1 MKNKLKIDNLKF
13 RIKEIKAYRYKD
25 FKVDP
30 NGYFVINI
38 KGEQLMVDFY
48 KGGKPKLRIL
58 GKNAKEV
65 RDTIDRLHLLKKPFA
80 RAAQHAI
87 YLGAELKKAEI
98 AAKYGL
104 EYEQDEGLE
113 LPMRSKIG
121 NR

>member
-1 MKNKLKIDNLKF
+1 MKKKLKIRNEKF
-13 RIKEIKAYRYKD
+13 KIKEVKAFRYHD

-38 KGEQLMVDFY
+38 KGEKLMVDYY

-58 GKNAKEV
+58 GKNTKEI

-113 LPMRSKIG
+113 LPLKAKI
-121 NR
+121 

>member
-1 MKNKLKIDNLKF
+1 MRKKLKIDNCKLK
-13 RIKEIKAYRYKD
+13 IKEIKSYRYKD

-30 NGYFVINI
+30 NGYFVISI
-38 KGEQLMVDFY
+38 KAEQLVVDFY

-58 GKNAKEV
+58 GKNTKEI

-80 RAAQHAI
+80 RAIQHAI

-104 EYEQDEGLE
+104 EYEQDEALE
-113 LPMRSKIG
+113 LPLRIKIKT
-121 NR
+121 